1 MNILTK
7 ECITHST
14 DVNGIIKIE
23 GILTTL
29 LFNFIIV
36 KREKIT
42 RLDLCKKDLEFI
54 CFRDGI
60 SIEQVIINMIEE
72 RLEGFRFVG
81 M

>member
-23 GILTTL
+23 GIITTL
-29 LFNFIIV
+29 LFNFIII
-36 KREKIT
+36 KREKI